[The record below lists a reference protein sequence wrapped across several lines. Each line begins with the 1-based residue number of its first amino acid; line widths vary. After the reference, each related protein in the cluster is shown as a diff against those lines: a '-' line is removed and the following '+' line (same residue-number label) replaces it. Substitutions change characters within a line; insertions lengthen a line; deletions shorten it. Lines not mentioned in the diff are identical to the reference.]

1 MDWEKLGEVLETR
14 IAFVDNKNINNE
26 NLKLAF
32 LQRILS
38 KIQIFPSFVLKQNGS
53 IKVFGEVLEGTEAL
67 VHYKK
72 HRFKKGS
79 LSRLYI
85 KTSI

>member
-1 MDWEKLGEVLETR
+1 MVLLKKLR
-14 IAFVDNKNINNE
+14 F
-26 NLKLAF
+26 
-32 LQRILS
+32 
-38 KIQIFPSFVLKQNGS
+38 FPSFVLKQNGS